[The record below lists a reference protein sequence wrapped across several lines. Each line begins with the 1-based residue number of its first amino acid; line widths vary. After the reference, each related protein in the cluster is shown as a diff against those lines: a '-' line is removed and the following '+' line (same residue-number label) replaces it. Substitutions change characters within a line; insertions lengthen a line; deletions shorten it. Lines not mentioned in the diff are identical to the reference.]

1 MTSKSECG
9 SCVPGYQTQKI
20 NKKQRG
26 SSYEL
31 RKAIRAHTET
41 VRRVKYASMKE
52 TSIDVTPDTNR
63 KAAD

>member
-1 MTSKSECG
+1 M
-9 SCVPGYQTQKI
+9 PGYQTQKI